1 MKHSIIAN
9 LGFISWTAGMLFLM
23 LSNSTAI
30 ISKTP
35 YTRTGW
41 KKYRMGFTIRE
52 ISEVIEM
59 IDDDS
64 LRRKLER
71 KILWRR
77 IGYGLMI
84 IAPALIFAG

>member
-9 LGFISWTAGMLFLM
+9 LGFISWTAGMLLLM
-23 LSNSTAI
+23 LSNTTAI

-41 KKYRMGFTIRE
+41 KKYRKGYSIKEIRE
-52 ISEVIEM
+52 VIAM
-59 IDDDS
+59 VDDDS
-64 LRRKLER
+64 LRKQLER

-77 IGYGLMI
+77 IAYGLMI
-84 IAPALIFAG
+84 TAPI